1 MISVK
6 AYLTRET
13 DGSFS
18 IYTDD
23 DRINYGL
30 IGEGKTAREAIDE
43 WLNMYRAMK
52 DFYAEQNT
60 PFVEAEFV
68 FAYDVPSLLSYYA
81 GRLTYAGLARITGV
95 SAAQLSQYAHGYR
108 NPSQKTTEKIQT
120 AINAL
125 GQELSRVQF
134 V

>member
-1 MISVK
+1 MITVK

-13 DGSFS
+13 DGSYS

-30 IGEGKTAREAIDE
+30 IGEGKTAREAIDK
-43 WLNMYRAMK
+43 WLNMYRSMK
-52 DFYAEQNT
+52 DFYAAQNT
-60 PFVEAEFV
+60 PFVEAEFT

-108 NPSQKTTEKIQT
+108 NPSKKTTEKIQT